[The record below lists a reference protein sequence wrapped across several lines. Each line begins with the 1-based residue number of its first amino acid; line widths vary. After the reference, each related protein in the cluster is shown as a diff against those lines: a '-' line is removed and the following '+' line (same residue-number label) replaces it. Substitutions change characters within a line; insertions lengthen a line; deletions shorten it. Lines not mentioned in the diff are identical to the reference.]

1 MAIFRDETSEG
12 YSMKILNLIGDKL
25 SPDGLKEQFSLDVL
39 IGLSSKPKSISPKY
53 FYNDR
58 GSELFQQITEN
69 DDYYLTGLEFEI
81 LKKESH

>member
-1 MAIFRDETSEG
+1 
-12 YSMKILNLIGDKL
+12 MKILNLIGDKL
-25 SPDGLKEQFSLDVL
+25 SPDGLREQFALDVL

-69 DDYYLTGLEFEI
+69 DDYYLTALS
-81 LKKESH
+81 LKF